1 MKKKEIVEMFVKEK
15 MPDSI
20 EGLAALIEDLEQ
32 RGLLDKENEEVP
44 ISSNS
49 NENLPIF
56 SYGDGQ
62 TARVRKEI
70 VSGDLKI
77 TVGTIVTKRGG
88 VYYWPKSPTEN
99 YDIPANQVE
108 GNGEFFEFPDGS
120 GTYMTIDNIIKMIPT
135 PSLN

>member
-1 MKKKEIVEMFVKEK
+1 MKKKEVVELFVKAN
-15 MPDSI
+15 MPT
-20 EGLAALIEDLEQ
+20 ETNALIDLIKDLEEK
-32 RGLLDKENEEVP
+32 GLLDKENEEAP